1 MVSSIWVKLG
11 LGVGALLAI
20 GFAIFG
26 IVRWY
31 DNQIDNAFDR
41 GEASAYAK
49 VEKRVTTIA
58 NQLNGAAVKLRE
70 KASAKAAVV
79 DHIVERVLVRG
90 PGKAACP
97 GVTVGGSG
105 GYQSTVAP
113 TGDAVAGLHN
123 REGAGFIALPFPVAV
138 SIIAEHDKCL
148 IEAQA
153 WRDDK
158 VARDALIAQENK

>member
-11 LGVGALLAI
+11 LGLATLLAI

-26 IVRWY
+26 IIRWY
-31 DNQIDNAFDR
+31 DNQLDNAFDR

-79 DHIVERVLVRG
+79 DAVVERVILRG

-97 GVTVGGSG
+97 GTPVGSPG
-105 GYQSTVAP
+105 GHQSTAP
-113 TGDAVAGLHN
+113 EAGGAVVGVPGG
-123 REGAGFIALPFPVAV
+123 EGSRLAAVPFPELAIVFRD
-138 SIIAEHDKCL
+138 HDKCL